1 MASGSGSWRGCHAR
15 RGTCVGFSRQ
25 KEGAANMPADRSE
38 RAVWVWLIEAFS
50 IGTAASFLAASALLW
65 LVFSTWN
72 LDFFSLATPGDVL
85 MSGLSAALRLLP
97 FALLAWAYWR
107 YEVLGTRR
115 NLLILAI
122 ALLALYLAREFVRQR
137 YIDTYIGAEKSAFFE
152 WYFTLHMSLPGTWVV
167 LAAAAAI
174 AAGTVVRLARGSSQ
188 RARKWIAF
196 GLAACA
202 VVTIGGLVGQLK
214 RTGFEPAGISVRH
227 HQDDCVFSFIL
238 WIGERFTVF
247 RCTPDEIRVVRSE
260 GLSLSARGPRPQ
272 RGWAY
277 QKTER
282 DYRREYRQ
290 ERREALRERR
300 IREWRLDEERKQN
313 ALGNEQ
319 FFIADP
325 EGVGNQ
331 AVVSPSK

>member
-1 MASGSGSWRGCHAR
+1 M
-15 RGTCVGFSRQ
+15 Q
-25 KEGAANMPADRSE
+25 ADRSE

-50 IGTAASFLAASALLW
+50 IATAASFLAASVLLW

-72 LDFFSLATPGDVL
+72 LDFFSLATPSDVL
-85 MSGLSAALRLLP
+85 MSGLSTALRLLP
-97 FALLAWAYWR
+97 FAALAWAYWR
-107 YEVLGTRR
+107 YEALGTRR
-115 NLLILAI
+115 NLVILAI
-122 ALLALYLAREFVRQR
+122 SLLAFYLAREFVRRR
-137 YIDTYIGAEKSAFFE
+137 YVDTYIGAEKSAFFE
-152 WYFTLHMSLPGTWVV
+152 WYFTLHMSLPGSWVV

-174 AAGTVVRLARGSSQ
+174 AAGIVVRLARGDSL
-188 RARKWIAF
+188 RARKWIGL

-202 VVTIGGLVGQLK
+202 MVAIAGLVGQLK
-214 RTGFEPAGISVRH
+214 KTGFEPAGIDLRH
-227 HQDDCVFSFIL
+227 HEDDCGFGFIL

-247 RCTPDEIRVVRSE
+247 RCTPEEIRVVRSE
-260 GLSLSARGPRPQ
+260 GLSLSARGPRPR

-319 FFIADP
+319 LFIAEP
-325 EGVGNQ
+325 EGAGNQ
-331 AVVSPSK
+331 VVSPSRE